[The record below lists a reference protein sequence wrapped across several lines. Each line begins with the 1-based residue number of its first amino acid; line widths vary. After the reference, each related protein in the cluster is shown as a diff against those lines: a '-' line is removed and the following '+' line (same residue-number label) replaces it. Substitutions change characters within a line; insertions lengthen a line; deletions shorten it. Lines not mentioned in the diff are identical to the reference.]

1 MSGVTPEKR
10 FLLFLLFSRYVE
22 VFHIFSCIY
31 IPIIYRCSRSKPPD
45 HNDHFLCCNGHTLW
59 LKNQKSPNLA
69 LTSLTLILI
78 HSLGFSVDLKGQ
90 PSIKLFAKNC
100 WYIKCSL
107 MLECVRSKK
116 PVIVDKGHINFC
128 FYTIFMF

>member
-10 FLLFLLFSRYVE
+10 FLLFLLFSHYVE

-45 HNDHFLCCNGHTLW
+45 HNHFLCCNGHTLW

-69 LTSLTLILI
+69 LISLTLILI

-100 WYIKCSL
+100 WCIKCSL

-116 PVIVDKGHINFC
+116 PVIVKDTLIFVFTQFLC
-128 FYTIFMF
+128 FR